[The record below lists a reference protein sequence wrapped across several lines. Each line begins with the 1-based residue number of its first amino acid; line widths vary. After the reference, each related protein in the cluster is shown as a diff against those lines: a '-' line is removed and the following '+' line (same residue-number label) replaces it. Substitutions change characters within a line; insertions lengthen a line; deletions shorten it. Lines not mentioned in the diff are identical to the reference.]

1 MEITKDHNYMEGV
14 WAAKSLPNYIQ
25 NTEYVTIEQAIV
37 VKQELIDNF
46 EKEFGYHTDMDE
58 YDRNYSY
65 FGVRGFGRPGDYN
78 SRILLLIDG
87 RKINDNVYGS
97 AFVGNDFPVY
107 GHRQRPA

>member
-65 FGVRGFGRPGDYN
+65 NYGMLDQLKN
-78 SRILLLIDG
+78 I
-87 RKINDNVYGS
+87 INQN
-97 AFVGNDFPVY
+97 
-107 GHRQRPA
+107 QKE

>member
-25 NTEYVTIEQAIV
+25 NTEYLTIEQAIV

-65 FGVRGFGRPGDYN
+65 NYGMLDQLKN
-78 SRILLLIDG
+78 I
-87 RKINDNVYGS
+87 INQN
-97 AFVGNDFPVY
+97 
-107 GHRQRPA
+107 QKE